1 MKKLLVLLAFI
12 GAAFATANK
21 AQAQVT
27 NLFSQYGLTVDT
39 VDNTET
45 LYLSPTAT
53 ISGYRKVIT
62 IQFLAVEVSGTTGGT
77 AQVQGS
83 LDGTNFFNIGSAYT
97 LTDVASQVT
106 SFTVTDWGCLY
117 LRLKVT
123 GTGTMSTKIYAK
135 YLGRNS

>member
-27 NLFSQYGLTVDT
+27 NLLSQYALT